1 MDLFNIYPFMTNIF
15 RLALCKVIHVM
26 CVYIHI
32 PFLFILSPVD
42 ENLGCFY
49 ILATVYHTVVNM
61 GVQIKFK
68 SLLSILLGIYPE
80 GKLLGHMV
88 ILCLIFWG
96 TVSQWLHHFTFPPT
110 VPDVVVVQ
118 LLSRVQLFVTHGLQH
133 ARLPC
138 LSQSPRVCPNS
149 RPLTRW
155 CHPALLPS
163 VVPFSSCLQSFPA
176 TGSFPVS

>member
-1 MDLFNIYPFMTNIF
+1 MTNIF

-32 PFLFILSPVD
+32 PFLCILSPVD
-42 ENLGCFY
+42 ENLACFY

-88 ILCLIFWG
+88 ILCLIF
-96 TVSQWLHHFTFPPT
+96 
-110 VPDVVVVQ
+110 
-118 LLSRVQLFVTHGLQH
+118 
-133 ARLPC
+133 
-138 LSQSPRVCPNS
+138 
-149 RPLTRW
+149 
-155 CHPALLPS
+155 
-163 VVPFSSCLQSFPA
+163 
-176 TGSFPVS
+176 